1 MDVAIDATGLAVR
14 KYTARWL
21 TSDHNMKGRDFIKF
35 HAAIEL
41 ETQTFLS
48 WEFTLSRTMEV
59 TVGPSLLGKITGKM
73 HRVFA
78 DSGYLSNR
86 MCHAIR
92 SLGATPYIR
101 PKTTSKGRKQKN
113 AYKPSRGIHE
123 SYLDM
128 MDSYQTNEAAW
139 LATYHKRSRIESAFG
154 GFKQRLRGGLAAM
167 SVRLQHIEL
176 TLKLLVWNVTRLTRF

>member
-21 TSDHNMKGRDFIKF
+21 TSDFSVKGRDFIKF
-35 HAAIEL
+35 HAAIEI
-41 ETQTFLS
+41 ETQAFVS

-59 TVGPSLLGKITGKM
+59 AVGPALLGKITGKIQ
-73 HRVFA
+73 RVFA

-86 MCHAIR
+86 MCLAVR

-101 PKTTSKGRKQKN
+101 PKTTSKGRKRSD
-113 AYKPSRGIHE
+113 AYVPSQAVHE

-128 MDSYQTNEAAW
+128 MDSYQNNEAAW
-139 LATYHKRSRIESAFG
+139 LAIYHKRSRIESAFG

-167 SVRLQHIEL
+167 SQRLQHIEL